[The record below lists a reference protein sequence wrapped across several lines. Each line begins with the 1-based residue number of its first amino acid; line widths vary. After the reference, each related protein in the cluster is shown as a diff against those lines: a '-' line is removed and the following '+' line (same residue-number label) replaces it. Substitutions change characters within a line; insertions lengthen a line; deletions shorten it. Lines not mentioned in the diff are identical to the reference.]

1 MKKWL
6 LNSFLIITLLESLL
20 VAGNLANRLIQAGN
34 LRSPFSL
41 ISLLLIGF
49 LALIIVGLTVLMV
62 MNLRGS
68 PLIKK
73 LKVVIED
80 RRWYWGL
87 VIFFALVLFECVQDL
102 LYLGANLPE
111 GYYPIILLENIPLLL
126 WAGAVSFQSL
136 LLLIF
141 VGKKPQEKKPRKEQ
155 IIPWMIPG
163 ILLIAFVVMVVVN
176 GTGFI
181 PHSSKITRFV
191 GFFDTTNAPLP
202 MIQVVFIW
210 IFVTGGWLGI
220 DWLRKRWKVLEPVFK
235 NELVILILLWGVAFL
250 LWCNVPLQ
258 ENYFIEPPR
267 SPNYQFTVRSDAI
280 YYDIQAH
287 RYLAGEGFVENVQHP
302 LYSYLLSGL
311 HLLGGDHYLDIY
323 RLQIALLAL
332 TPFLLFKLTSQLHNR
347 YSGWLIALFYIFRE
361 YNALNLGDSITISNV
376 NVLLTEPTTLLGVV
390 LVVYLLVSWL
400 QAPEGRKAMPFL
412 IGTVIGLLALIR
424 IELLSLVLVFG
435 IITLLVF
442 WKKWKSWLR
451 DIIVLIAAVSII
463 AIPWM
468 VRNWDITGDF
478 YLDKNDLFVR
488 AIQTYASQLF
498 QDKEGVPP
506 PQPQQS
512 NQPDDYSLNKLEK
525 IWLHTQSS
533 ITESVLYL
541 PSNHLPLGGLDN
553 YVRIVPDKGKVVF
566 FEQGIF
572 SDQYLT
578 SYIKSLPYWQY
589 NWDGLIVSRSIL
601 PLIFVSG
608 LCLTGAWM
616 VWEKKRWIGL
626 TPALVWGSHIFSYAL
641 FSSSGGRQ
649 IQVVDWVTLLY
660 FGLGISWLTARVGLL
675 MTGNDK
681 LFGLDDQASAETNLA
696 QQAPPLK
703 KTNRR
708 ILVWSMVLIL
718 VGFSLPISEY
728 LIPIRYT
735 QASMENR
742 LEQVSKILSKNEE
755 TLAVQGDDGLIQL
768 YGKALYPGYYRAGEF
783 VLDDRSGRVPDST
796 PSRVVFYLVGMENIW
811 VSIPVEDAPE
821 YFPHGAEVVVEGRIT
836 RDSEEDLKN
845 RLRPYFLG
853 TKATIFR
860 DGKKPIFILVD
871 CESDTCLE

>member
-1 MKKWL
+1 M
-6 LNSFLIITLLESLL
+6 
-20 VAGNLANRLIQAGN
+20 
-34 LRSPFSL
+34 
-41 ISLLLIGF
+41 
-49 LALIIVGLTVLMV
+49 
-62 MNLRGS
+62 
-68 PLIKK
+68 
-73 LKVVIED
+73 
-80 RRWYWGL
+80 
-87 VIFFALVLFECVQDL
+87 
-102 LYLGANLPE
+102 
-111 GYYPIILLENIPLLL
+111 
-126 WAGAVSFQSL
+126 
-136 LLLIF
+136 
-141 VGKKPQEKKPRKEQ
+141 
-155 IIPWMIPG
+155 
-163 ILLIAFVVMVVVN
+163 
-176 GTGFI
+176 
-181 PHSSKITRFV
+181 
-191 GFFDTTNAPLP
+191 
-202 MIQVVFIW
+202 
-210 IFVTGGWLGI
+210 
-220 DWLRKRWKVLEPVFK
+220 
-235 NELVILILLWGVAFL
+235 AFL

-280 YYDIQAH
+280 YYEIQAH

-302 LYSYLLSGL
+302 LYGYLLSGL

-376 NVLLTEPTTLLGVV
+376 NVLLTEPITLLGVA

-451 DIIVLIAAVSII
+451 DIVVLIAAMSII

-478 YLDKNDLFVR
+478 YLDKNDLFVQ

-506 PQPQQS
+506 PRPEQS
-512 NQPDDYSLNKLEK
+512 DQSDDYSLNKLEK

-616 VWEKKRWIGL
+616 VWEKKRWVGL
-626 TPALVWGSHIFSYAL
+626 TPALVWGFHIFIYAL
-641 FSSSGGRQ
+641 FSRSGGRQ

-660 FGLGISWLTARVGLL
+660 FGLGISWLTTRVGLL
-675 MTGNDK
+675 MTGNDN
-681 LFGLDDQASAETNLA
+681 LFSFDDQASAETNLA
-696 QQAPPLK
+696 QHAPPLK
-703 KTNRR
+703 KTNRN
-708 ILVWSMVLIL
+708 ILVWGIALIL
-718 VGFSLPISEY
+718 VGFSLPVSEY
-728 LIPIRYT
+728 LIPTRYT

-742 LEQVSKILSKNEE
+742 LEQASNILSKNEE
-755 TLAVQGDDGLIQL
+755 TLAVQGDDELIQL
-768 YGKALYPGYYRAGEF
+768 YGKALYPGYYQAGEF
-783 VLDDRSGRVPDST
+783 VVDDRSGRVPDST

-811 VSIPVEDAPE
+811 VSIPVEEAPE
-821 YFPHGAEVVVEGRIT
+821 YFPHGTEVVVEGRIT

-853 TKATIFR
+853 YQATIFKD
-860 DGKKPIFILVD
+860 DGEKPIIILASCGQGT
-871 CESDTCLE
+871 CEE